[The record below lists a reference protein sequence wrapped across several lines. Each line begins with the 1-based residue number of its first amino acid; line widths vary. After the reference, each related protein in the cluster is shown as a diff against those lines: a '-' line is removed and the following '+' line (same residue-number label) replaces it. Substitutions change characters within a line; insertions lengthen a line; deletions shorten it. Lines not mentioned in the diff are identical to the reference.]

1 MVLEV
6 LRALGRRWYVVIA
19 GLLATAGLAYGALT
33 TSPPEFHARGLVL
46 LLPSDA
52 AVGKGGNPFLQLSGL
67 EQPAGILVASF
78 SSAPARAE
86 VEQRSPTADY
96 TVGIDDST
104 RGPVIAVDVTA
115 ASEAETMK
123 TLNYLVSRI
132 PEELARLQ
140 TQVEAPA
147 DTSIRSMA
155 LTVDTKADV
164 SRAGTIRM
172 VIAALVVGLVGTG
185 AAGYAVDALIQ
196 RRRLRSLDASDPDPD
211 ADSDP
216 DSDPA
221 SPPERGR
228 RDARRAK
235 TGARSKKA
243 RDAEARDAEA
253 RAGMSAPAHAPAPAD
268 APTHPAAS
276 SNGPTDV
283 PASTDAPDGASVPTS
298 SERSPVGRGT

>member
-6 LRALGRRWYVVIA
+6 LRALGRRWYVVVA
-19 GLLATAGLAYGALT
+19 GLLVTGALTFVAFT
-33 TSPPEFHARGLVL
+33 TSPPEYHARGLVL

-86 VEQRSPTADY
+86 VQQRSPTADY

-115 ASEAETMK
+115 VSEAETMD
-123 TLNYLVSRI
+123 TLNHLVARI

-140 TQVEAPA
+140 TQVDAPA
-147 DTSIRSMA
+147 DTTISSMV
-155 LTVDTKADV
+155 LTVDDKAEV

-185 AAGYAVDALIQ
+185 AAGYAVDGLIQ
-196 RRRLRSLDASDPDPD
+196 RRRLQGAGALDPDQDPESQPGQGHRGRPLAKATKSHHAEADARGPAKTCAPTDASV
-211 ADSDP
+211 A
-216 DSDPA
+216 
-221 SPPERGR
+221 
-228 RDARRAK
+228 
-235 TGARSKKA
+235 
-243 RDAEARDAEA
+243 
-253 RAGMSAPAHAPAPAD
+253 
-268 APTHPAAS
+268 
-276 SNGPTDV
+276 
-283 PASTDAPDGASVPTS
+283 TS
-298 SERSPVGRGT
+298 SGRSPVRRPT

>member
-19 GLLATAGLAYGALT
+19 GLLVTGGLTYGALIS
-33 TSPPEFHARGLVL
+33 SPPEFHARGLVL

-86 VEQRSPTADY
+86 VEERSPTADY
-96 TVGIDDST
+96 TIGIDDST

-115 ASEAETMK
+115 ASEAETMD
-123 TLNYLVSRI
+123 TLNHLVSRI

-140 TQVEAPA
+140 TQVEAPT
-147 DTSIRSMA
+147 DTAIGSMP
-155 LTVDTKADV
+155 LTVDTEAEV
-164 SRAGTIRM
+164 SRAATIRM

-196 RRRLRSLDASDPDPD
+196 RRRLRASGTSGPDPDPD
-211 ADSDP
+211 QGPDQDRDQDPGAEGDSQ
-216 DSDPA
+216 
-221 SPPERGR
+221 ERRGGRRAQLAVRSKKR
-228 RDARRAK
+228 RDA
-235 TGARSKKA
+235 GA
-243 RDAEARDAEA
+243 DT
-253 RAGMSAPAHAPAPAD
+253 SAPATAHAPTGVSSHVQAGAD
-268 APTHPAAS
+268 APT
-276 SNGPTDV
+276 G
-283 PASTDAPDGASVPTS
+283 APVSTS
-298 SERSPVGRGT
+298 SERLPVGRGT